1 MRENP
6 IYTVTPPD
14 MLLPEN
20 GPIIS
25 VLSSEIKFVQEIEL
39 LYENLFKSVPITL
52 CHPGGNIDEKNLA
65 WIVSMM
71 RFSDT
76 IYLDLDSVTELGV
89 VCALTQKSN
98 NVIIISK
105 TSKRKGMQQLLNTMR
120 KYNIYDS
127 IQDYAD
133 LMLDSLET
141 V

>member
-52 CHPGGNIDEKNLA
+52 CHPGGNIDETNVA
-65 WIVSMM
+65 WVVSMM

-76 IYLDLDSVTELGV
+76 IYLDLDNVTELGV
-89 VCALTQKSN
+89 VCALTQKTN

-127 IQDYAD
+127 IEDYAD

>member
-25 VLSSEIKFVQEIEL
+25 VLSSQIKFVQEIEL

-76 IYLDLDSVTELGV
+76 IYLDLDNVTELGV

>member
-25 VLSSEIKFVQEIEL
+25 VLSNEIKFVREIEL

-52 CHPGGNIDEKNLA
+52 CHPGGNIDETNVA
-65 WIVSMM
+65 WVVSMM

-76 IYLDLDSVTELGV
+76 IYLDLDNVTELGV
-89 VCALTQKSN
+89 VCALTQKTN

-127 IQDYAD
+127 IEDYAD
-133 LMLDSLET
+133 LMMDSLET

>member
-76 IYLDLDSVTELGV
+76 IYLDLDNVTELGV

-127 IQDYAD
+127 IEDYAD

>member
-1 MRENP
+1 
-6 IYTVTPPD
+6 

-89 VCALTQKSN
+89 VCALTQKTN

>member
-25 VLSSEIKFVQEIEL
+25 VLSSQIKFVQEIEL
-39 LYENLFKSVPITL
+39 LYENLFKSVSITL
-52 CHPGGNIDEKNLA
+52 CHPGGNIDETNVA

-76 IYLDLDSVTELGV
+76 IYLDLDNVTELGV

-127 IQDYAD
+127 IEDYAD

>member
-25 VLSSEIKFVQEIEL
+25 VLSSQIKFVQEIEL
-39 LYENLFKSVPITL
+39 LYENLFKSVSITL
-52 CHPGGNIDEKNLA
+52 CHPGGNIDETNVA

-76 IYLDLDSVTELGV
+76 IYLDLDNVTELGV

-105 TSKRKGMQQLLNTMR
+105 TSKRKTYKRRR
-120 KYNIYDS
+120 KTISS
-127 IQDYAD
+127 IK
-133 LMLDSLET
+133 
-141 V
+141 

>member
-25 VLSSEIKFVQEIEL
+25 VLSNEIKFVREIEL

-52 CHPGGNIDEKNLA
+52 CHPGGNIDETNVA
-65 WIVSMM
+65 WVVSMM

-76 IYLDLDSVTELGV
+76 IYLDLDNVTELGV
-89 VCALTQKSN
+89 VCALTQKTN

-127 IQDYAD
+127 IEDYAD

>member
-14 MLLPEN
+14 MLLPES

-25 VLSSEIKFVQEIEL
+25 VLSSEIKFVQDIEL

-52 CHPGGNIDEKNLA
+52 CHPGGNIDENNLA
-65 WIVSMM
+65 WVVSMM

-76 IYLDLDSVTELGV
+76 VYLDLDNVTELGL
-89 VCALTQKSN
+89 VCALTQKTN

-127 IQDYAD
+127 IEDYAD

>member
-76 IYLDLDSVTELGV
+76 IYLDLDEVTELGV
-89 VCALTQKSN
+89 VCALTQKTN

-127 IQDYAD
+127 IEDYAD

>member
-25 VLSSEIKFVQEIEL
+25 VLSNEIKFVQDIEL

-76 IYLDLDSVTELGV
+76 IYLDLDNVTELGV

-127 IQDYAD
+127 IEDYAD

>member
-89 VCALTQKSN
+89 VCALTQKTN

>member
-76 IYLDLDSVTELGV
+76 IYLDLDNVTELGV
-89 VCALTQKSN
+89 VCALTQKTN

-127 IQDYAD
+127 IEDYAD

>member
-25 VLSSEIKFVQEIEL
+25 VLSSEIKFVQDIEL

-52 CHPGGNIDEKNLA
+52 CHPGGNIDETNVA
-65 WIVSMM
+65 WVVSMM

-76 IYLDLDSVTELGV
+76 IYLDLDNVTELGV
-89 VCALTQKSN
+89 VCALTQKTN

-127 IQDYAD
+127 IEDYAD
-133 LMLDSLET
+133 LMMDSLET

>member
-127 IQDYAD
+127 IEDYAD

>member
-76 IYLDLDSVTELGV
+76 IYLDLDNVTELGV

>member
-14 MLLPEN
+14 MLLPNN

-25 VLSSEIKFVQEIEL
+25 VLSSEQNFIQDVEL
-39 LYENLFKSVPITL
+39 LYENLFKTVPITL

-76 IYLDLDSVTELGV
+76 VYADLNTITELGL
-89 VCALTQKSN
+89 VCVLTQQSENIIMISN
-98 NVIIISK
+98 DK
-105 TSKRKGMQQLLNTMR
+105 KWKGIRQLLNTMR
-120 KYNIYDS
+120 THNIYES
-127 IQDYAD
+127 VEDYANV
-133 LMLDSLET
+133 MLDSLET
-141 V
+141 L

>member
-25 VLSSEIKFVQEIEL
+25 VLSNEIKFVQEIEL

-76 IYLDLDSVTELGV
+76 IYLDLDNVTELGV

-127 IQDYAD
+127 IEDYAD

>member
-89 VCALTQKSN
+89 VCALTQKTN

-127 IQDYAD
+127 IEDYAD

>member
-76 IYLDLDSVTELGV
+76 IYLDLDNVTELGV
-89 VCALTQKSN
+89 VCALTQKTN